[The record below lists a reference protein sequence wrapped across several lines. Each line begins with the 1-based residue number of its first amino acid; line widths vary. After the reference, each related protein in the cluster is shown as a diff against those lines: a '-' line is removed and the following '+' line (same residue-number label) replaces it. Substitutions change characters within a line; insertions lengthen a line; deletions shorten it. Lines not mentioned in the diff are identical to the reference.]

1 MSHDP
6 ELFAGTAQYY
16 ARYRPP
22 YPAELFE
29 HLIAGFGLD
38 DRCTVLD
45 LGCGTGQLALPLAR
59 KGIQV
64 WAVDPDSDM
73 LAEGYR
79 AQTAAESGII
89 RWILGRGEDIR
100 SLGPPPIRLCAMGAS
115 FHWMDR
121 DLVLKALEE
130 IVEPEGGIALVSG
143 SASIFSAT
151 AAVEGAWL
159 EVTREVVTEFLGP
172 QRRAGRGTYDHPQ
185 RTHEHVL
192 LDSAFGRLET
202 RRFTTTRR
210 LSIDEV
216 IGQQLSTSYASP
228 VQLGDRLPQ
237 FRAEL
242 ASRLRQL
249 DSAEA
254 GFATVEHT
262 DVIVARR

>member
-22 YPAELFE
+22 YPAELFGC
-29 HLIAGFGLD
+29 LIAEFGLD
-38 DRCTVLD
+38 GRCTVLD
-45 LGCGTGQLALPLAR
+45 LGCGTGQLALPLSR
-59 KGIQV
+59 NGIKV

-73 LAEGYR
+73 IAEGYR
-79 AQTAAESGII
+79 AQTAAESGNI
-89 RWILGRGEDIR
+89 RWLLGRGEDIR
-100 SLGPPPIRLCAMGAS
+100 SMGLPAIRLCTMGAS

-121 DLVLKALEE
+121 DLVVKALEE

-143 SASIFSAT
+143 SASIFSIT
-151 AAVEGAWL
+151 GAVEGAWL

-192 LDSAFGRLET
+192 RDSAFDHLQT
-202 RRFTTTRR
+202 HRFTSTRR
-210 LSIDEV
+210 LSIDDV

-228 VQLGDRLPQ
+228 GQLGDRLPQ
-237 FRAEL
+237 FRSEL
-242 ASRLRQL
+242 ARRLRRL
-249 DSAEA
+249 DPDGT
-254 GFATVEHT
+254 GFDTVEHT
-262 DVIVARR
+262 DLIVARR